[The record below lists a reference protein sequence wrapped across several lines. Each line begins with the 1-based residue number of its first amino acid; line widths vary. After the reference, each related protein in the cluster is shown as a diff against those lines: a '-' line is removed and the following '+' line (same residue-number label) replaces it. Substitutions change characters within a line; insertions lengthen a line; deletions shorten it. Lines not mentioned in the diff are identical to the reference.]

1 MELDRLDTL
10 RPFII
15 SSARPNSSGLVRLL
29 AGTSGGACEVP
40 GGGSAGATGTT
51 RERQAVTTTT
61 IQSGTSVYFVVF
73 GMYIDRCAVQAKF
86 SIYLSIPMD
95 SVDGHEEVGFFFP
108 S

>member
-1 MELDRLDTL
+1 MRCLGEGVRGPPGLPGNAKLLQQQQYNLVL
-10 RPFII
+10 R
-15 SSARPNSSGLVRLL
+15 
-29 AGTSGGACEVP
+29 C
-40 GGGSAGATGTT
+40 
-51 RERQAVTTTT
+51 
-61 IQSGTSVYFVVF
+61 TSVYFVVF